1 MGERQLR
8 SRSMAMG
15 AEAAPRDTESC
26 HDSRELVCNVA
37 EFETPVNEGSNAQIE
52 VRIDGE
58 EEQSPDNQ
66 VNNPEKSDD
75 NIAMF
80 SKQLERFMESV
91 KEGFDNL
98 RSEIHSNNT
107 KLAENLNAKIQ
118 AENSR
123 LVEQIEINN
132 KRLSETL
139 TKQFREENEKL
150 RAELS
155 NKLEGEVTKFQ
166 KAMDKL
172 RSDTAIEILSVS
184 NSMEVVCEKLD
195 DRLTG
200 HIEETDRRVD
210 RISEELKAKTKILE
224 IDLGRHVENTDRD
237 VESIRQELIQVK
249 QQINTDVSDKIAVC
263 NSQIVAEK
271 QEYHSKFLKVNQEID
286 KLKERLSVNLTGD
299 KTINNCNDNNGCPT
313 ITLANECN
321 REGSVSVVSTSNQAS
336 DQRSMNVS
344 RACENVCKCGNTVQ
358 GEVNN
363 VKVSENH
370 VNVNPGL
377 LAGCSSLNELTL
389 PIYSDHTTQVIG
401 NFLKDLDLYFDL
413 KGVAE
418 SLKLPLAARAVQD
431 PFTKA
436 WLSAEYY
443 KLGTYENFR
452 TQVTQLLWNDQK
464 QSSIRCKIFQDK
476 FDRNGEETL
485 AAHYLRYVNL
495 AANLHPPLS
504 EYDLLGALTAHYP
517 YEVQKCMISANL
529 KSNQEALT
537 LLGKLQ
543 AMDEERKAH
552 KENGLE
558 TKQRDFRKR
567 ENKQAGNSRED
578 NRREYN
584 QTVRHI
590 TYDRRQVNHP
600 RSPYN
605 RRTTQSHLGQNYNV
619 RTGDSPT
626 NSRQLNPQVS
636 EFHPTARSSRSESN
650 SEPVN
655 MTGNELRLLEN

>member
-1 MGERQLR
+1 
-8 SRSMAMG
+8 
-15 AEAAPRDTESC
+15 
-26 HDSRELVCNVA
+26 
-37 EFETPVNEGSNAQIE
+37 
-52 VRIDGE
+52 
-58 EEQSPDNQ
+58 
-66 VNNPEKSDD
+66 
-75 NIAMF
+75 
-80 SKQLERFMESV
+80 
-91 KEGFDNL
+91 
-98 RSEIHSNNT
+98 
-107 KLAENLNAKIQ
+107 
-118 AENSR
+118 
-123 LVEQIEINN
+123 
-132 KRLSETL
+132 
-139 TKQFREENEKL
+139 
-150 RAELS
+150 
-155 NKLEGEVTKFQ
+155 
-166 KAMDKL
+166 MDKL

-184 NSMEVVCEKLD
+184 NSMEGVCEKLD

-200 HIEETDRRVD
+200 HIEETDKRMD
-210 RISEELKAKTKILE
+210 RITEELKAKTNVLE
-224 IDLGRHVENTDRD
+224 IDLGRHVENTDSD
-237 VESIRQELIQVK
+237 IQSLKQELIQTK

-263 NSQIVAEK
+263 NNQIVAEK

-286 KLKERLSVNLTGD
+286 KLKERLSVNLTGN
-299 KTINNCNDNNGCPT
+299 KTINNSNDDCPI
-313 ITLANECN
+313 ITLTN
-321 REGSVSVVSTSNQAS
+321 GSNQGGTESVVSTNNQAS
-336 DQRSMNVS
+336 DQRSTNVC
-344 RACENVCKCGNTVQ
+344 RACENGCKCGNTVQ
-358 GEVNN
+358 GEVNT
-363 VKVSENH
+363 VKVYDNH
-370 VNVNPGL
+370 VDVNPGL

-401 NFLKDLDLYFDL
+401 NFLKELDLYFDL
-413 KGVAE
+413 KRVAE
-418 SLKLPLAARAVQD
+418 NLKLPLAARAVQD

-443 KLGTYENFR
+443 KLDTYQNFK

-495 AANLHPPLS
+495 AANLHPQLS

-567 ENKQAGNSRED
+567 ENKQAGNNRED
-578 NRREYN
+578 NRRGYN

-590 TYDRRQVNHP
+590 TYNRRQVNHH

-605 RRTTQSHLGQNYNV
+605 QRDTRHLSQNYHGRV
-619 RTGDSPT
+619 EGSPT
-626 NSRQLNPQVS
+626 NRRQLNPQVS
-636 EFHPTARSSRSESN
+636 EFHPSARSSRPDPS
-650 SEPVN
+650 SEPIN
-655 MTGNELRLLEN
+655 LRGNESQLLEN

>member
-1 MGERQLR
+1 
-8 SRSMAMG
+8 MATG
-15 AEAAPRDTESC
+15 VEAVTRDSESC
-26 HDSRELVCNVA
+26 HDVRELVCNIA
-37 EFETPVNEGSNAQIE
+37 GNETLGNKGSEAQTE
-52 VRIDGE
+52 VQIGGE

-75 NIAMF
+75 NVVMF
-80 SKQLERFMESV
+80 SKLLERFMESV
-91 KEGFDNL
+91 REGFDNL
-98 RSEIHSNNT
+98 KSEIHSDNT

-118 AENSR
+118 AENVR
-123 LVEQIEINN
+123 LVEQIESNN
-132 KRLSETL
+132 KRLSEAL
-139 TKQFREENEKL
+139 TKQFRQENEKL
-150 RAELS
+150 RAELAS
-155 NKLEGEVTKFQ
+155 KLEGEVTKFQ
-166 KAMDKL
+166 DAMDKL

-184 NSMEVVCEKLD
+184 NSMEGVCEKLD
-195 DRLTG
+195 ERLTG
-200 HIEETDRRVD
+200 HIGETDRRID
-210 RISEELKAKTKILE
+210 RITEELKTKTKVLE
-224 IDLGRHVENTDRD
+224 IDLGRHVKNTDSD
-237 VESIRQELIQVK
+237 MQSLRQELIQVK
-249 QQINTDVSDKIAVC
+249 QQINTDISDKIAVC

-299 KTINNCNDNNGCPT
+299 KTINNCNDNNDCPM
-313 ITLANECN
+313 IMLANDGN
-321 REGSVSVVSTSNQAS
+321 QGGTVSVVSTSNQTS
-336 DQRSMNVS
+336 DQRSLNVS

-358 GEVNN
+358 GEVNS
-363 VKVSENH
+363 VKVSDNQ

-377 LAGCSSLNELTL
+377 LAGCSCSLNELTL
-389 PIYSDHTTQVIG
+389 PIYSDHATQVIG
-401 NFLKDLDLYFDL
+401 NFLKDLDLYFEL
-413 KGVAE
+413 KGGAE

-567 ENKQAGNSRED
+567 ENKQAGNNREE

-590 TYDRRQVNHP
+590 TYDRRQVYPP

-605 RRTTQSHLGQNYNV
+605 RRATQHHRGQNYND
-619 RTGDSPT
+619 RTEGST
-626 NSRQLNPQVS
+626 TSNRQLNPQVS
-636 EFHPTARSSRSESN
+636 EFHPTARSSRSDPN

-655 MTGNELRLLEN
+655 MRGNESQLLEN